1 MPVPTGPNWDIRASR
16 ANRPNRANRPS
27 RANLA
32 ISALRTRTFL
42 PAVTDNSTDTTSG
55 LTVDEQLAIAQ
66 VGYEPQDVVNG
77 AAVVRLGYNGKNS
90 LHPFR
95 NYEVSRLS
103 TLLNNARMDAVREME
118 GQCSEIDAAGV
129 IGVHLD
135 LYGTERDDLVTFVA
149 SGTAVRATDPENSGS
164 GPAFT
169 SSLSGQDFHLLLRS
183 GCEPVRFVVGTSVFH
198 FGWRSL
204 GRWAASQGRPIEM
217 VSLTQ
222 SLYAAREAAVQQL
235 QERAKAVGAD
245 GVINV
250 RVIERADVWGSH
262 VIEFVAY
269 GTAIKTG
276 SRWPDAVDP
285 DILVLLNDN
294 EPQEI
299 SKTSTFDRSGA
310 VAGHDEL
317 ASS

>member
-1 MPVPTGPNWDIRASR
+1 MTTPAPTPGSAPPPPPGAST
-16 ANRPNRANRPS
+16 PT
-27 RANLA
+27 LA
-32 ISALRTRTFL
+32 TLALSALRTRTFL
-42 PAVTDNSTDTTSG
+42 PVVTDNSTDTTSG
-55 LTVDEQLAIAQ
+55 LTIDEQLAIAQ
-66 VGYEPQDVVNG
+66 VGYEPQDIVNG

-95 NYEVSRLS
+95 NYEVHRLS
-103 TLLNNARMDAVREME
+103 ALLNNARLDAVREME
-118 GQCSEIDAAGV
+118 GQCSEIAAAGV

-135 LYGTERDDLVTFVA
+135 LYGTEHDDLVTFVA
-149 SGTAVRATDPENSGS
+149 SGTAVRATETPDSEAD
-164 GPAFT
+164 PAFT
-169 SSLSGQDFHLLLRS
+169 SSLSGQDFHLLMRS
-183 GCEPVRFVVGTSVFH
+183 GCQPIRFVVGTSVFH

-204 GRWAASQGRPIEM
+204 ARWAASQGHPVEM

-235 QERAKAVGAD
+235 QWRAKAVGAD

-250 RVIERADVWGSH
+250 KVVERAGVWGSH

-276 SRWPDAVDP
+276 GQWPGPLDP

-294 EPQEI
+294 DPAEMV
-299 SKTSTFDRSGA
+299 KTTTFDRTSATSEG
-310 VAGHDEL
+310 E
-317 ASS
+317 